1 MSVSAFIFFP
11 TLWRERNTSPLP
23 YLAVNPEAVLY
34 CGCRSS
40 RETDWGCR
48 NDVPVVI
55 FWQSLDYR
63 NFHQTGHYPGFLYL
77 IVIYLWL
84 FLELADYCCDC
95 ATDSYIAVAD
105 LGEGPRLPPLILGK
119 KEEMTE
125 GKKASGQENQNPG
138 ANVCIFNFV
147 SENVV
152 ACKWS

>member
-34 CGCRSS
+34 CGCRSR

-63 NFHQTGHYPGFLYL
+63 NFLQTGHYPGFLYL

-105 LGEGPRLPPLILGK
+105 LGEGPRLPPPPPYF
-119 KEEMTE
+119 
-125 GKKASGQENQNPG
+125 GQKRRNDWREKGQR
-138 ANVCIFNFV
+138 ARK
-147 SENVV
+147 SKSR
-152 ACKWS
+152 CKLLHI